1 MEEAL
6 DIPVHMSD
14 ERKNNI
20 SQTFKT
26 YSRRLLSFIKKRVA
40 DARDAEDI
48 LQDVFYQFA
57 GNTKPIE
64 QLTAWLFTTA
74 RNKITDN
81 YRRKKPELLDDIFIE
96 EDESDFSWEEI
107 LFSDNNTPESEYLQS
122 LFWTTLRAA
131 LDELPSEQ
139 KDIFILHEMEGV
151 PFKLIA
157 EQTGE
162 TINTLLSRK
171 RYAVLHLRERLRV
184 LRDELI
190 NY

>member
-6 DIPVHMSD
+6 DIPIHMSD
-14 ERKNNI
+14 EYKNNI
-20 SQTFKT
+20 TQTFKA

-81 YRRKKPELLDDIFIE
+81 YRKKKPELLDDIFIQ
-96 EDESDFSWEEI
+96 EDESDFLWHEV
-107 LFSDNNTPESEYLQS
+107 LFSDNNTPESEYLRS
-122 LFWTTLRAA
+122 LFWTTLQAA
-131 LDELPSEQ
+131 LDELPPEQ
-139 KDIFILHEMEGV
+139 KNIFILHEMEGM

-162 TINTLLSRK
+162 TINTLISRK
-171 RYAVLHLRERLRV
+171 RYAVLHLRKRLSV
-184 LRDELI
+184 LRNELI